1 MIRLHRAARARK
13 DSIVR
18 IITRKQLLSL
28 PENILY
34 SHYEPCNFGNLQIKG
49 ESIRDIDFYSQSI
62 TDAIDCDSSGEF
74 ADILFAAQET
84 GRSFKMDF
92 YCESRDGMFDSN
104 ETLFAVWEK
113 DDIEQLIKRLQ
124 EVSAAQHRVHWT
136 ENGLAQA
143 GQDHDPFLE
152 KQ

>member
-1 MIRLHRAARARK
+1 M
-13 DSIVR
+13 R
-18 IITRKQLLSL
+18 IITRKQLISL
-28 PENILY
+28 PDNILY
-34 SHYEPCNFGNLQIKG
+34 SHYEPCNFGSLQIKG

-62 TDAIDCDSSGEF
+62 VDAVDCNSSGEF

-84 GRSFKMDF
+84 GHSFKMDF
-92 YCESRDGMFDSN
+92 YCESRDGMFDAD

-113 DDIEQLIKRLQ
+113 DDIDKLIKRLQ

-143 GQDHDPFLE
+143 DGDSTPAVFSQ
-152 KQ
+152 